1 MFKAILLAFRIIFFS
16 FLLPYNIWNFSKE
29 KILKI
34 GNNSISNML
43 DEEYVMTSWMDLF
56 FDAIIFLLYPIGL
69 FFILMAIVFGKSF
82 FILLILIPIYLFPLF
97 LSFIRELGGSFMLL
111 HMNVKR
117 IKRNLDDK

>member
-1 MFKAILLAFRIIFFS
+1 MFKAMLLAFRIMFFS

-56 FDAIIFLLYPIGL
+56 FDAIIFLLYPFG
-69 FFILMAIVFGKSF
+69 FFFTIMAFFLSKSF

-97 LSFIRELGGSFMLL
+97 LSFLRELGGSFMLL
-111 HMNVKR
+111 HMNVKKIR
-117 IKRNLDDK
+117 RNLDDK